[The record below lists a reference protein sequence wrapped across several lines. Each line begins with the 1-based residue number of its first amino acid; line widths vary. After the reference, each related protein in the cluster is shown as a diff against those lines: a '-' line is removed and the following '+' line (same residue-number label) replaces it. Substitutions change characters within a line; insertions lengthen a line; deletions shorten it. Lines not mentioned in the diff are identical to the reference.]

1 LSSKGIIMQNEV
13 AITRGPMQDVAPGTP
28 KKNPVAKVL
37 NGRAKAAVVVRLLL
51 NEGADLPLEEL
62 PEDLQAL
69 LTKQMG
75 KMGMV
80 DRTTLAAVVQ
90 EFADTL
96 DGVGLSFP
104 NGLAGA
110 LTAMDGKIS
119 PQTAARLRKEAGVRQ
134 AGDPWERLRGLP
146 TEELV
151 ELARAESIEVA
162 AVLLSKLD
170 VESAAAML
178 GKMPGPLARRIT
190 LAVSRTGSVTPET
203 VDRIGLALAGQLD
216 LKPIVAFDDG
226 PDERIG
232 AILNLST
239 ALTRDDLLSGL
250 DEADEDF
257 ANAVRRTIFTFA
269 HVPARLA
276 ARDVPK
282 LTREVE
288 QAILVTA
295 LQAAKS
301 GDFAE
306 TAEFLLS
313 NTSTRMA
320 DSLREEMTE
329 RGTVAL
335 LDGETAMTAV
345 IAAIR
350 RLELAGDI
358 QLNVQV
364 EPEKEE

>member
-1 LSSKGIIMQNEV
+1 MNNKGSVMQNEL
-13 AITRGPMQDVAPGTP
+13 AIAQISTP
-28 KKNPVAKVL
+28 QTNKTAGVLAKSL

-51 NEGADLPLEEL
+51 NEGTDLPLEEL
-62 PEDLQAL
+62 PEELQAQ

-80 DRTTLAAVVQ
+80 DRTTLSSVIQ

-134 AGDPWERLRGLP
+134 AGDPWQRLRGLA

-178 GKMPGPLARRIT
+178 GQLPGPLARRIT
-190 LAVSRTGSVTPET
+190 YAVSRTGAVTPET
-203 VDRIGLALAGQLD
+203 VDRIGLSLAGQLD

-232 AILNLST
+232 AILNQST
-239 ALTRDDLLSGL
+239 AMTRDDLLIGL
-250 DEADEDF
+250 DETDEDF

-269 HVPARLA
+269 HIPARLA

-282 LTREVE
+282 LMREVD
-288 QAILVTA
+288 QAILITA
-295 LQAAKS
+295 LQAAMS
-301 GDFAE
+301 SDLSEA
-306 TAEFLLS
+306 TEFLLA

-320 DSLREEMTE
+320 DSLREEMEE
-329 RGTVAL
+329 RGAVDL
-335 LDGETAMTAV
+335 IKGETAMTAV

-358 QLNVQV
+358 QLAVQASSDD
-364 EPEKEE
+364 P

>member
-1 LSSKGIIMQNEV
+1 MQNEV
-13 AITRGPMQDVAPGTP
+13 AIARLPMQGVTTGAP
-28 KKNPVAKVL
+28 KKKQIAKIL

-75 KMGMV
+75 KMGMI
-80 DRTTLAAVVQ
+80 DRTTLASVVQ

-110 LTAMDGKIS
+110 LTALDGKIS

-134 AGDPWERLRGLP
+134 AGDPWERLRSLP

-178 GKMPGPLARRIT
+178 GQIPGPQARRIT
-190 LAVSRTGSVTPET
+190 YAISRTGAVTPDT

-216 LKPIVAFDDG
+216 MKPVVAFDDG

-232 AILNLST
+232 AILNQST
-239 ALTRDDLLSGL
+239 AITRDDLLSGL
-250 DEADEDF
+250 DEEDEKF
-257 ANAVRRTIFTFA
+257 ANAVRRMIFTYA
-269 HVPARLA
+269 HIPARLA

-282 LTREVE
+282 LMREVE
-288 QAILVTA
+288 QPILVTA
-295 LQAAKS
+295 LQAAQS
-301 GDFAE
+301 GDLAE
-306 TAEFLLS
+306 PVEFLLT
-313 NTSTRMA
+313 NTSSRMA
-320 DSLREEMTE
+320 DALREEMEE
-329 RGTVAL
+329 RGAVAL
-335 LDGETAMTAV
+335 LEGEAAMTAV

-358 QLNVQV
+358 QLNVQD
-364 EPEKEE
+364 EPEEKD